1 MRPYRWQDP
10 PPPPVQAIR
19 WRRDQFDR
27 FRAEPEPSTPEQ
39 WLRKHVPE
47 VFEPAPV
54 PSMVIEGVE
63 YVEAPEYGGC
73 AGCEF
78 LREPISKC
86 LEIRDPAAISAFGGN
101 CRDRRV
107 IYIRKA

>member
-27 FRAEPEPSTPEQ
+27 FRAEPAEFVGVDNSAA
-39 WLRKHVPE
+39 
-47 VFEPAPV
+47 FAPAPV

-63 YVEAPEYGGC
+63 YVEAPEVVDGACNGC
-73 AGCEF
+73 CFAAARKAHALCFRAQEVGALEF
-78 LREPISKC
+78 GAYC
-86 LEIRDPAAISAFGGN
+86 D
-101 CRDRRV
+101 DRRV